1 MEEHYH
7 IGYAIVSLVFVG
19 NAIGFVTAAFFTD
32 TILGKLGR
40 AKTLIA
46 AEFVL
51 LSAYIMLVTTPPYA
65 VVVIA

>member
-1 MEEHYH
+1 MQEHYH
-7 IGYAIVSLVFVG
+7 ISYAIVSMVFVG

-46 AEFVL
+46 AELVL
-51 LSAYIMLVTTPPYA
+51 LGAYIMLVATPPYA